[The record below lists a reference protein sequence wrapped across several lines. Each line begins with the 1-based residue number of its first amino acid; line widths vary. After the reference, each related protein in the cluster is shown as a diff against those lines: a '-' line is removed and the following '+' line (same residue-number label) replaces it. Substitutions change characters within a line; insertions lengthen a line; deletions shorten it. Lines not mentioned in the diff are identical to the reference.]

1 MLILPNG
8 SYGFLK
14 TEVPPSPQVKKETFA
29 SMLVKPSPPPHLLK
43 WINGG
48 GRLIVIGSAM
58 EKFLDQKGYG
68 LVKYESETAKK
79 EAKKLD
85 EKQKLEERDK
95 KYGNRRRQRL
105 IDTMYGNIVKI
116 EMDNTHPLAFGYD
129 KHYFSLKLE
138 KKLYPLLPKGWN
150 VGILKDPDSHISG
163 FMGYRIKKK
172 IKNNLMFG
180 VYEAKKGRIIYM
192 ADNPLFRS
200 YWYNSKV
207 LFGNAIFL
215 VKG

>member
-1 MLILPNG
+1 M
-8 SYGFLK
+8 
-14 TEVPPSPQVKKETFA
+14 
-29 SMLVKPSPPPHLLK
+29 
-43 WINGG
+43 
-48 GRLIVIGSAM
+48 
-58 EKFLDQKGYG
+58 
-68 LVKYESETAKK
+68 
-79 EAKKLD
+79 
-85 EKQKLEERDK
+85 EEREK

-163 FMGYRIKKK
+163 FMGHRIKKK
-172 IKNNLMFG
+172 IKNNLMLG